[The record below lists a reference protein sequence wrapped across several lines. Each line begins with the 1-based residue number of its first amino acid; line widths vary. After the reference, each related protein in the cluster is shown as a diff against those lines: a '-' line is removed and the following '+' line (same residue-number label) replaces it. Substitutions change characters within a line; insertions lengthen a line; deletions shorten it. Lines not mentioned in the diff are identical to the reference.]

1 MIQLIKKENSPVAN
15 AYQTLKTFQG
25 RKLSK
30 MYHQAFP
37 QAYYDKSPFGYSE
50 MARGIWKHPSGINL
64 LVCFDGSFQ
73 LF

>member
-1 MIQLIKKENSPVAN
+1 MIQLIKKEDSPVAN

-25 RKLSK
+25 RKLYK

-37 QAYYDKSPFGYSE
+37 QAHYDKPPSGYSE
-50 MARGIWKHPSGINL
+50 TAQGMWKHPSGINL
-64 LVCFDGSFQ
+64 LVRFDGKFE